1 MTESGSYFGFEHS
14 DGRVKFKTLGELGE
28 FIRGNGLQKKDL
40 LDDGVPAIHYGQIH
54 THYGT
59 WVTETRS
66 FTSPDVAGK
75 LRHARYGDLLIAT
88 TSEDDVAVAKAT
100 AWLGETEVVLS
111 GDAFIYRHTL
121 DPKYVAYFFQSRS
134 FQDQKRKFISGTKV
148 RRISGDSL
156 AKIEI
161 PVPSLQVQQEIASV
175 LDEFSRLELELE
187 SMLDSELESRRCQYE
202 HYRTLLMDDSD
213 SYGGLIRLGD
223 VFEMRAGTHIEASEI
238 SNSST
243 AEQPFPCF
251 GGNGLRGY
259 VHSYNYD
266 DEVLFVGRQGALCGN
281 VHRASGKIYATE
293 HAVVVTPKIPTDISW
308 AFHKLTYMDLN
319 QYKTKSAQP
328 GLAVSRLK
336 ELKIREVPLHVQ
348 REQAVILDGFYTLVN
363 DLSIDLPAELS
374 ARRKQYEYYR
384 DKLLTFKEISK

>member
-121 DPKYVAYFFQSRS
+121 DPKAQVYFWN
-134 FQDQKRKFISGTKV
+134 
-148 RRISGDSL
+148 
-156 AKIEI
+156 
-161 PVPSLQVQQEIASV
+161 
-175 LDEFSRLELELE
+175 E
-187 SMLDSELESRRCQYE
+187 S
-202 HYRTLLMDDSD
+202 T
-213 SYGGLIRLGD
+213 
-223 VFEMRAGTHIEASEI
+223 
-238 SNSST
+238 SN
-243 AEQPFPCF
+243 F
-251 GGNGLRGY
+251 R
-259 VHSYNYD
+259 
-266 DEVLFVGRQGALCGN
+266 
-281 VHRASGKIYATE
+281 
-293 HAVVVTPKIPTDISW
+293 
-308 AFHKLTYMDLN
+308 
-319 QYKTKSAQP
+319 
-328 GLAVSRLK
+328 
-336 ELKIREVPLHVQ
+336 
-348 REQAVILDGFYTLVN
+348 
-363 DLSIDLPAELS
+363 
-374 ARRKQYEYYR
+374 
-384 DKLLTFKEISK
+384 